1 MKEKNTTRRGQ
12 LIRNWRIKEVS
23 LYIISLLII
32 LLGTILTAKGIFS
45 DPLKKPWQFITG
57 FIICVSGIFSMI
69 DTYHWKYKKYLS
81 KKMKKAR

>member
-1 MKEKNTTRRGQ
+1 MNTTRRRQ
-12 LIRNWRIKEVS
+12 IRDWRIKKIS

-32 LLGTILTAKGIFS
+32 LLGAILTAKGIFS

-69 DTYHWKYKKYLS
+69 DTYNWKYKKYLS

>member
-1 MKEKNTTRRGQ
+1 MMENITRRKQ
-12 LIRNWRIKEVS
+12 LIRDWRIKKIG

-57 FIICVSGIFSMI
+57 FLICVAGIFSMI
-69 DTYHWKYKKYLS
+69 DICHWKFKDYLS